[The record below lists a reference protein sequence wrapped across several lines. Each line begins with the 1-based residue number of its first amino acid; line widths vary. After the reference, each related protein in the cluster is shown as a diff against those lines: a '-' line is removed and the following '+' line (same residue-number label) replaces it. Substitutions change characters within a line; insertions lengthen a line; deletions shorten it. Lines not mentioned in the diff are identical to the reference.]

1 MAKSKSQAGAN
12 DAGGNETGAD
22 ASQQPGQQAQAAA
35 AVTETG
41 NVAQQLLREA
51 TPVVKVTATR
61 DRWRAKRFWP
71 KGDTELTLAEAEA
84 LGQAGFEQLRGD
96 AVFTIVP
103 LAEAD
108 KQGESA

>member
-1 MAKSKSQAGAN
+1 MARPKNQAVANEAGA
-12 DAGGNETGAD
+12 DTA
-22 ASQQPGQQAQAAA
+22 QQTGQQTQAAAA

-41 NVAQQLLREA
+41 DVAQQLLREA
-51 TPVVKVTATR
+51 TPVVKVTASR

-71 KGDTELTLAEAEA
+71 KGDTDLTLAEAEA

-96 AVFTIVP
+96 PVFTIVP